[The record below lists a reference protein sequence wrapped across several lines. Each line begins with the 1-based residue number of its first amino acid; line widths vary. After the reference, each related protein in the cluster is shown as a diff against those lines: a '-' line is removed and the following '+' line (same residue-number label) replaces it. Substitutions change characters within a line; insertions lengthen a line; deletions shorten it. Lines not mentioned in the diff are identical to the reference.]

1 MKDLQIVTEDDF
13 SLAVTSFNP
22 QSTPKAVILINSAM
36 GVLRQ
41 YYLKFSQYLANEG
54 YQVYTYDY
62 RGIGGSRPKSLKGF
76 KATIQ
81 DWAIQDLE
89 AMIQY
94 TRTEH
99 QDVPLFVIGHSVGG
113 QILGLAP
120 SCQQVQATM
129 LVASQVGNWAYWDK
143 GQARLKLL
151 WKYLLP
157 NLSKLFGYFPAK
169 RLGLFEDLPK
179 GVAIEWGKWGSNPD
193 YLFAFD
199 FKVPK
204 QHQEIQIPFL
214 AWSFSDDGY
223 APIRAVK
230 KLLSRYEKATITHRH
245 ISPQDLGVSKI
256 DHFGFFRDKFKE
268 SLWKD
273 SLEWLDNQ
281 QVGELKTKSE
291 N

>member
-1 MKDLQIVTEDDF
+1 MKDLHISTQDDF
-13 SLAVTSFNP
+13 SLAVTSFSP
-22 QSTPKAVILINSAM
+22 ESEPKAVVLINSAM

-41 YYLKFSQYLANEG
+41 YYRKFAVYLASEG
-54 YQVYTYDY
+54 YQVYSYDY

-76 KATIQ
+76 KATVQ
-81 DWAIQDLE
+81 DWAIKDME

-94 TRTEH
+94 TQTQH
-99 QDVPLFVIGHSVGG
+99 SGAPFFVIGHSVGG

-120 SCQQVQATM
+120 SCKQVQATM

-157 NLSKLFGYFPAK
+157 NFAKLFGYFPAK

-179 GVAIEWGKWGSNPD
+179 GVALEWGKWGSNPD

-199 FKVPK
+199 FEVPK
-204 QHQEIQIPFL
+204 QHPELQIPML
-214 AWSFSDDGY
+214 AWSFSDDNY

-230 KLLSRYEKATITHRH
+230 NLLSRYEQATITHRH
-245 ISPQDLGVSKI
+245 ISPQDIGVNKI
-256 DHFGFFRDKFKE
+256 DHFGFFREKFKE
-268 SLWKD
+268 SLWND
-273 SLEWLDNQ
+273 SLQWLESQLVKDEN
-281 QVGELKTKSE
+281 LK
-291 N
+291 